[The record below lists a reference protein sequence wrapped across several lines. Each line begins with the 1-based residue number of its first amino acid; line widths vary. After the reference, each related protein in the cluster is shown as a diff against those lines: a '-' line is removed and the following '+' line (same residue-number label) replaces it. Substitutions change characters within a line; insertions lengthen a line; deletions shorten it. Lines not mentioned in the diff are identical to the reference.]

1 MVLLD
6 PQLYSFPC
14 FLRVNLNSLDSKSP
28 KTLVHSY
35 SVPEFEQGEFRC
47 GYNEEYPWETSG
59 FEAHGVRGQK
69 PGREGPLCWAAGGDF
84 RETPKGF
91 QQ

>member
-1 MVLLD
+1 M
-6 PQLYSFPC
+6 
-14 FLRVNLNSLDSKSP
+14 
-28 KTLVHSY
+28 HSY
-35 SVPEFEQGEFRC
+35 SVPEFEQGEFWC

-69 PGREGPLCWAAGGDF
+69 LGGEGPLCWAADGDF
-84 RETPKGF
+84 RETLKDF